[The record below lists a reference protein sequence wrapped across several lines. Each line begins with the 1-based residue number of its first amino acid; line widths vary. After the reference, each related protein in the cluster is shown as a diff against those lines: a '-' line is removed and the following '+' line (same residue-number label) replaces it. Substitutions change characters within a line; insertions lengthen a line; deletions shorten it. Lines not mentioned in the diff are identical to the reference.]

1 MKLGLIIKLTSGGEQ
16 ESFAVNKQEEWAKF
30 ATDSRSIINDLNGF
44 DGSGKSAIIVK
55 FLSNLGYLLGVV
67 KARPEGS
74 GRPNDNTTAWIHV
87 PAKMQITGQ
96 ELCSVINY
104 IDEQLSAA
112 LGINPAILEELFSK
126 EYSEKN
132 VQFSALA
139 FIGNNPDGCIGWR
152 DYGVGTG
159 YALHELLGDSLAQT
173 FYKKYKCICF
183 VDKILNLSTV
193 GGEIIK
199 SEPKAPIMI
208 KAPIDNSGF
217 IAFIKTK
224 NQEIP
229 FRNAIEIP
237 ANTSL
242 SVIWK
247 KEGYFDIEKEL
258 KGNNPSSLVIQEN
271 ERKLIFKR
279 SWIRVTNQRFKNLT
293 NADISVNGKAFS
305 SEITEITE
313 AALREGVKICVSYQG
328 YEPKEKV
335 ISQLSSNIEIMLEDK
350 QECREYKLRVE
361 DGKNLESDATII
373 VKMNNRYT
381 GMPLKGY
388 RSDHNGHIE
397 YENNLMTKI
406 KWFAIG
412 VASVFIFGLLWAGYE
427 ALDRWVDN
435 HEFQFGWPPITE
447 VKKQTTYSTTSE
459 MTDLKSEKAIAA
471 KDSLKEKMCNYLSSN
486 EIWNKD
492 SLAKYDLTKT
502 LFDDMN
508 SFNLENLIKLETSE
522 LKEVRQIQELV
533 NAAKQ
538 SKDAQISPNIGKEN
552 NGGKYN
558 SATDLGININNYIS
572 WITEKHSAAQ
582 KNKKTDSPKQ
592 SEKKEKTKSDSGK
605 KEQSASDG
613 KKKDNI
619 RGGIE

>member
-87 PAKMQITGQ
+87 PAKMQITEQ

-159 YALHELLGDSLAQT
+159 YALHELLGNSLAQT

-183 VDKILNLSTV
+183 VDKALNLSTV

-199 SEPKAPIMI
+199 SEPKVPIMI

-258 KGNNPSSLVIQEN
+258 KGNNLSSLVIQEN

-279 SWIRVTNQRFKNLT
+279 SWIRVTNQRFKHLT

-313 AALREGVKICVSYQG
+313 AALREGVKIRVSYQG

-412 VASVFIFGLLWAGYE
+412 VASVFVFGLLWTGFE
-427 ALDRWVDN
+427 ALDSWVDN
-435 HEFQFGWPPITE
+435 HNFQFAWPPITKIE
-447 VKKQTTYSTTSE
+447 KVVASTQESE
-459 MTDLKSEKAIAA
+459 SASTFSSVNTNKGAQPNTGEDS
-471 KDSLKEKMCNYLSSN
+471 KDELMCNYLSTN
-486 EIWNKD
+486 DVWHKD
-492 SLAKYDLTKT
+492 SLEQYNLAE
-502 LFDDMN
+502 LFANMN
-508 SFNLENLIKLETSE
+508 TFNLKELIKLEETE
-522 LKEVRQIQELV
+522 LIEIDKIKKIVE
-533 NAAKQ
+533 A
-538 SKDAQISPNIGKEN
+538 SKKSIEERIPLS
-552 NGGKYN
+552 GKYN
-558 SATDLGININNYIS
+558 SDTDSKITIDKFINK
-572 WITEKHSAAQ
+572 ITTKVSSRPNQPKAPSKITGRKTSDQ
-582 KNKKTDSPKQ
+582 KNNSTNQ
-592 SEKKEKTKSDSGK
+592 QKS
-605 KEQSASDG
+605 Q
-613 KKKDNI
+613 
-619 RGGIE
+619 RGTQE

>member
-16 ESFAVNKQEEWAKF
+16 ESFAVNKQEEWVKF

-55 FLSNLGYLLGVV
+55 ILGNLGYLLGVV

-96 ELCSVINY
+96 ELCSVINC

-112 LGINPAILEELFSK
+112 LGINPAIIEELFSK
-126 EYSEKN
+126 EYLEKD

-183 VDKILNLSTV
+183 VDKALNLSTV

-208 KAPIDNSGF
+208 KAPIDDSGF

-237 ANTSL
+237 ANTPL
-242 SVIWK
+242 SVTWK
-247 KEGYFDIEKEL
+247 KEGYFNIEKEL
-258 KGNNPSSLVIQEN
+258 KGNDLSSLVIQEN

-279 SWIRVTNQRFKNLT
+279 SWIRITNQRFKHLT
-293 NADISVNGKAFS
+293 NADISVNGKILS
-305 SEITEITE
+305 SEITEIPE
-313 AALREGVKICVSYQG
+313 AALREGVKICVSHSG

-335 ISQLSSNIEIMLEDK
+335 INQISSNIEIMLDDK
-350 QECREYKLRVE
+350 QFSQEYKLRIE

-412 VASVFIFGLLWAGYE
+412 VASVFALGLLWAGYE
-427 ALDRWVDN
+427 ALDSWVDN
-435 HEFQFGWPPITE
+435 HEFQLGWPPITE
-447 VKKQTTYSTTSE
+447 VKRQATYSTTSE
-459 MTDLKSEKAIAA
+459 TADSESEKETAA
-471 KDSLKEKMCNYLSSN
+471 KDSQKEKVCNYLNSN
-486 EIWNKD
+486 ETWHKD
-492 SLAKYDLTKT
+492 SLANYGLTEN

-508 SFNLENLIKLETSE
+508 SFNLGSLVKLKSSE
-522 LKEVRQIQELV
+522 LKEVGQIQKLV
-533 NAAKQ
+533 AAAKK
-538 SKDAQISPNIGKEN
+538 SKEKKIKPNIGKEA

-558 SATDLGININNYIS
+558 SATDQEININNYIS
-572 WITEKHSAAQ
+572 WITEDHSAVQ
-582 KNKKTDSPKQ
+582 KGKKADATEISK
-592 SEKKEKTKSDSGK
+592 KKESNKSDSVK
-605 KEQSASDG
+605 KEQSSDG

-619 RGGIE
+619 RGGI